1 MSDGTKLTGTYG
13 TWQGREWELDGSAP
27 YNGKLTLIRDGGEQP
42 GPDWKQMVYPNR
54 FARTPLHF
62 RKDVDAGEVS
72 DVHSIKATAM
82 LDQHQVLVIAEDD
95 GERLAVQTVEQMA
108 SETIRRFIDQF
119 GFEPYENAVVFG
131 WVEPHA
137 LRDLNIERTERVH
150 TASSRSEQAA

>member
-42 GPDWKQMVYPNR
+42 EPDWKQMVYPNR

-95 GERLAVQTVEQMA
+95 GERLAVQTAEQMA

-119 GFEPYENAVVFG
+119 GFEPYENAFVFG

>member
-95 GERLAVQTVEQMA
+95 GERLAVQTAEQMA

-119 GFEPYENAVVFG
+119 GFEPYENAFVFG